1 MNERRLSLPWR
12 LSAACVALSLAVGCG
27 SSTTIYSQPPGATVY
42 VEGKPVGTTPYV
54 YSDVKPLGS
63 KTHVR
68 VVKSGYEPVDDI
80 LRRDE
85 RWEPLAVVSGV
96 FLMFLP
102 WPWAMGYYP
111 EREYVLP
118 HR

>member
-1 MNERRLSLPWR
+1 MKERRSLPWR
-12 LSAACVALSLAVGCG
+12 LLAASVALSLAVGCG

-42 VEGKPVGTTPYV
+42 VDGKRVGTTPYL
-54 YSDVKPLGS
+54 YSDVKPLGAQ
-63 KTHVR
+63 TRVR
-68 VVKSGYEPVDDI
+68 VAMSGYEPVDDV

-85 RWEPLAVVSGV
+85 RWELLPVVSGV

-102 WPWAMGYYP
+102 WPWAMGYHP

>member
-1 MNERRLSLPWR
+1 MNERTSLAWR
-12 LSAACVALSLAVGCG
+12 LLAACVALSLAVGCG

-42 VEGKPVGTTPYV
+42 VEGKRVGTTPYL
-54 YSDVKPLGS
+54 YSDVKPLGAT
-63 KTHVR
+63 THVR
-68 VVKSGYEPVDDI
+68 LVKSGYEPVDDV

-85 RWEPLAVVSGV
+85 RWELLPILGGM

-102 WPWAMGYYP
+102 LPWAMGYHP

>member
-12 LSAACVALSLAVGCG
+12 LAAACVALSLAVGCG

-42 VEGKPVGTTPYV
+42 VDGKPVGTTPYV

-63 KTHVR
+63 KTRVR
-68 VVKSGYEPVDDI
+68 VVKSGYEPVDDVI
-80 LRRDE
+80 RRDE
-85 RWEPLAVVSGV
+85 RWEPLAVASGV